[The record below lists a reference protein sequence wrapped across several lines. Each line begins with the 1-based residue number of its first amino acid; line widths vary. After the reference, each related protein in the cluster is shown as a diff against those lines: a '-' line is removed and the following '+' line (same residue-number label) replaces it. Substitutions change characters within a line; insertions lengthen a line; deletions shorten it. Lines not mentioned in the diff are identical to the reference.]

1 LWPPILRP
9 TAGRPRKRR
18 LKSAAESGSRK
29 RTTRCKRCKQLRH
42 MAKTCNEYVYD
53 SDAPPPAAQKP
64 KRKRGKKSV
73 TVVPSSATEPPQEL
87 PSCVDPL

>member
-1 LWPPILRP
+1 
-9 TAGRPRKRR
+9 
-18 LKSAAESGSRK
+18 
-29 RTTRCKRCKQLRH
+29 

-53 SDAPPPAAQKP
+53 SDAPPPAAPKP

-73 TVVPSSATEPPQEL
+73 TIVPSSAAEPPQEL